1 MHEKLR
7 VFLITVY
14 LCYQRVTMSVLWCM
28 SNFLK
33 NKQVFHKCHLNSV
46 DLKNYPYRH
55 YPEISFYVLYL
66 VLWTFSDLSNFSI
79 LGSNKNEL
87 LLSHYNVSN
96 NCKIDFIFR
105 KNGIESFA

>member
-14 LCYQRVTMSVLWCM
+14 LCYQRVTMSVLWCK

-33 NKQVFHKCHLNSV
+33 NKQVFHKCHLNS
-46 DLKNYPYRH
+46 
-55 YPEISFYVLYL
+55 

-87 LLSHYNVSN
+87 LLSHYNLSN

-105 KNGIESFA
+105 KNGIERCVWL

>member
-14 LCYQRVTMSVLWCM
+14 LCYQGVTMSVLWCM

-33 NKQVFHKCHLNSV
+33 NKQVFHKCYLNS
-46 DLKNYPYRH
+46 
-55 YPEISFYVLYL
+55 
-66 VLWTFSDLSNFSI
+66 VLWTFGDLSNFSI

-96 NCKIDFIFR
+96 NCKIDFILR
-105 KNGIESFA
+105 KNGIEGFA

>member
-14 LCYQRVTMSVLWCM
+14 LCYQLVTMSVLWCM
-28 SNFLK
+28 SNILK
-33 NKQVFHKCHLNSV
+33 NKQVSHKCHLNS
-46 DLKNYPYRH
+46 
-55 YPEISFYVLYL
+55 

-96 NCKIDFIFR
+96 NRKIDFIFR
-105 KNGIESFA
+105 KNGIERLPEYKGVK